1 MITNQNHAYAS
12 LFATA
17 SQALNITKPDEYI
30 SSLNEYFAAIED
42 LAQIDL
48 KFTILPLDEETF
60 DIDANS
66 RTITVPP
73 SFKHGVGVK
82 GDQVAEIIYFKIDR
96 YFDATDLNTQNIYIE
111 WENAKG
117 EQGLSKEY
125 VRDITTDPDHII
137 FGWPLASQITEYAGS
152 VKFAV
157 RFYSFKD
164 PTAAEKEIVYSFATQ
179 PQTIMINNT
188 MDFNIADNGI
198 QRLEDDVIDMI
209 KARFQNSEKDNIAT
223 DAPAPR
229 FTLDL
234 TPGEYDVDTKDSPND
249 DDLNSYALKVQ
260 AVGSGNVTYVLK
272 KASQGSATWVN
283 QDNNT
288 IKIDYEQTQDSERQ
302 PLKIYYKPII
312 TEEGKVKGYEVYPS
326 EFDADSNK
334 GIYEQYCF
342 AFVSSPGD
350 YLIQAKNRVGISSKS
365 LDSKRVTF
373 PKPVTPVIKT
383 ENNGILL
390 DENNQAILKIEY
402 LEDHPIEKYTYN
414 WTDANGRTIPDATG
428 DSVTITTDEE
438 ESLYYVTVTNRRN
451 NESVTSEK
459 ATYRVTK
466 PAQVPIII
474 SLPGGEISLGN
485 VGNTITL
492 KVDVNVP
499 KDSISVQWYKSTD
512 ATIGEGDV
520 LIGTAE
526 DITDT
531 GVSTL
536 TPTTGGYYYAKVYLT
551 YNTDTKEAISG
562 IWSLM

>member
-17 SQALNITKPDEYI
+17 SQALNITNPDEYI

-137 FGWPLASQITEYAGS
+137 FGWPLASQITEYAGAI
-152 VKFAV
+152 KFAV

-188 MDFNIADNGI
+188 MDFAIADEGI

-209 KARFQNSEKDNIAT
+209 KARFQNSEKDDVTT
-223 DAPAPR
+223 DVPAPT
-229 FTLDL
+229 FLLNL
-234 TPGEYDVDTKDSPND
+234 TTGEYDVYTKDTYDEDP
-249 DDLNSYALKVQ
+249 NSYALQAQ

-272 KASQGSATWVN
+272 KAAPGSNVWVSQDS
-283 QDNNT
+283 NT
-288 IKIDYEQTQDSERQ
+288 VKIDYRQTQDITRNPS
-302 PLKIYYKPII
+302 KIYYIPVEK
-312 TEEGKVKGYEVYPS
+312 EGVLAYEVYPS
-326 EFDADSNK
+326 EFDADSNQ

-342 AFVSSPGD
+342 AFVSAPGD

-365 LDSKRVTF
+365 LDSNRVTF
-373 PKPVTPVIKT
+373 PQPVAPVINT
-383 ENNGILL
+383 EVIGVLL
-390 DENNQAILKIEY
+390 DKNNQATLNIEY
-402 LEDHPIEKYTYN
+402 LEARPKGEYTYN
-414 WTDANGRTIPDATG
+414 WTGAHGTIPEANG
-428 DSVTITTDEE
+428 DSITITTDAE
-438 ESLYYVTVTNRRN
+438 ESIYHVTVTNRRN
-451 NESVTSEK
+451 NESVTSGE

-466 PAQVPIII
+466 PAQTPEILAPIENSNVAIGTALTIEVKTEGVPFDDIQ
-474 SLPGGEISLGN
+474 
-485 VGNTITL
+485 
-492 KVDVNVP
+492 
-499 KDSISVQWYKSTD
+499 VQWYKSID
-512 ATIGEGDV
+512 LNMDNLENDV
-520 LIGTAE
+520 SCSEIISAKTGTA
-526 DITDT
+526 
-531 GVSTL
+531 SF
-536 TPTTGGYYYAKVYLT
+536 TPTEGGLYYAKVTLKRNIDEAT
-551 YNTDTKEAISG
+551 AISPT
-562 IWSLM
+562 WSVIG

>member
-17 SQALNITKPDEYI
+17 SQALNITNPDEYI

-137 FGWPLASQITEYAGS
+137 FGWPLASQITEYAGAI
-152 VKFAV
+152 KFAV

-188 MDFNIADNGI
+188 MDFAIADEGI

-209 KARFQNSEKDNIAT
+209 KARFQNSEKDDVTT
-223 DAPAPR
+223 DVPAPT
-229 FTLDL
+229 FLLNL
-234 TPGEYDVDTKDSPND
+234 TTGEYDVYTKDTYDEDP
-249 DDLNSYALKVQ
+249 NSYALQAQ

-272 KASQGSATWVN
+272 KAAPGSNIWVSQDS
-283 QDNNT
+283 NT
-288 IKIDYEQTQDSERQ
+288 VKIDYRQTQDTTRNPS
-302 PLKIYYKPII
+302 KIYYIPVEK
-312 TEEGKVKGYEVYPS
+312 EGVLAYEVYPS
-326 EFDADSNK
+326 EFDADSNQ

-342 AFVSSPGD
+342 AFVSAPGD

-365 LDSKRVTF
+365 LDSNRVTF
-373 PKPVTPVIKT
+373 PQPVAPVINT
-383 ENNGILL
+383 EVIGVLL
-390 DENNQAILKIEY
+390 DKNNQATLNIEY
-402 LEDHPIEKYTYN
+402 LEARPKGEYTYN
-414 WTDANGRTIPDATG
+414 WTGAHGTIPEANG
-428 DSVTITTDEE
+428 DSITITTDAE
-438 ESLYYVTVTNRRN
+438 ESIYHVTVTNRRN
-451 NESVTSEK
+451 NESVTSGE

-466 PAQVPIII
+466 PAQTPEILAPIENSNVAIGTALTIEVKTEGVPFDDIQ
-474 SLPGGEISLGN
+474 
-485 VGNTITL
+485 
-492 KVDVNVP
+492 
-499 KDSISVQWYKSTD
+499 VQWYKSID
-512 ATIGEGDV
+512 LNMDNLENDV
-520 LIGTAE
+520 SCSEIISAKTGTA
-526 DITDT
+526 
-531 GVSTL
+531 SF
-536 TPTTGGYYYAKVYLT
+536 TPTEGGLYYAKVTLKRNIDEAT
-551 YNTDTKEAISG
+551 AISPT
-562 IWSLM
+562 WSVIG

>member
-17 SQALNITKPDEYI
+17 SQALNITNPDEYI

-164 PTAAEKEIVYSFATQ
+164 PTAADKEIVYSFATQ
-179 PQTIMINNT
+179 PQTIMINST
-188 MDFNIADNGI
+188 MDFNITDDGI

-209 KARFQNSEKDNIAT
+209 KARFQNSEKDDVTT
-223 DAPAPR
+223 DVPAPT
-229 FTLDL
+229 FLLNL
-234 TPGEYDVDTKDSPND
+234 TTGEYDVYTKDTYDEDP
-249 DDLNSYALKVQ
+249 NSYALQAQ

-272 KASQGSATWVN
+272 KAAPGSNIWVS

-288 IKIDYEQTQDSERQ
+288 VKIDYRQTQDTTRNPS
-302 PLKIYYKPII
+302 KIYYIPVEK
-312 TEEGKVKGYEVYPS
+312 EGVLAYEVYPS
-326 EFDADSNK
+326 EFDADSNQ
-334 GIYEQYCF
+334 GIFEQYCF
-342 AFVSSPGD
+342 AFVSAPGD

-365 LDSKRVTF
+365 LDSNRVTF
-373 PKPVTPVIKT
+373 PKPVAPVINT
-383 ENNGILL
+383 EVIGVLL
-390 DENNQAILKIEY
+390 NENNQATLNIEY
-402 LEDHPIEKYTYN
+402 LEARPKGEYTYN
-414 WTDANGRTIPDATG
+414 WTDTNGTIPEANG
-428 DSVTITTDEE
+428 DSVTVTTEAE
-438 ESLYYVTVTNRRN
+438 ESVYHVTVTNRRN
-451 NESVTSEK
+451 NESVTSGE

-466 PAQVPIII
+466 PAQTPEILAPVVSSNVAVNTALTIEVKTEGVPF
-474 SLPGGEISLGN
+474 
-485 VGNTITL
+485 
-492 KVDVNVP
+492 
-499 KDSISVQWYKSTD
+499 DSIQVQWYKSVDLNMDSLEDDEPCSALID
-512 ATIGEGDV
+512 AASGVASFTPAEGG
-520 LIGTAE
+520 L
-526 DITDT
+526 
-531 GVSTL
+531 
-536 TPTTGGYYYAKVYLT
+536 YYAKVTLKRNIDEAT
-551 YNTDTKEAISG
+551 AISPT
-562 IWSLM
+562 WSVIG

>member
-17 SQALNITKPDEYI
+17 SQALNITNPDEYI

-137 FGWPLASQITEYAGS
+137 FGWPLASQITEYAGAI
-152 VKFAV
+152 KFAV

-188 MDFNIADNGI
+188 MDFAIADEGI

-209 KARFQNSEKDNIAT
+209 KARFQNSEKDDVTT
-223 DAPAPR
+223 DVPAPT
-229 FTLDL
+229 FLLNL
-234 TPGEYDVDTKDSPND
+234 TTGEYDVYTKDTYDEDP
-249 DDLNSYALKVQ
+249 NSYALQAQ

-272 KASQGSATWVN
+272 KAAPGSNVWVSQDS
-283 QDNNT
+283 NT
-288 IKIDYEQTQDSERQ
+288 VKIDYRQTQDTTRNPS
-302 PLKIYYKPII
+302 KIYYIPVEK
-312 TEEGKVKGYEVYPS
+312 EGVLAYEVYPS
-326 EFDADSNK
+326 EFDADSNQ

-342 AFVSSPGD
+342 AFVSAPGD

-365 LDSKRVTF
+365 LDSNRVTF
-373 PKPVTPVIKT
+373 PQPVAPVINT
-383 ENNGILL
+383 EVIGVLL
-390 DENNQAILKIEY
+390 DKNNQATLNIEY
-402 LEDHPIEKYTYN
+402 LEARPKGEYTYN
-414 WTDANGRTIPDATG
+414 WTGAHGTIPEANG
-428 DSVTITTDEE
+428 DSITITTDAE
-438 ESLYYVTVTNRRN
+438 ESIYHVTVTNRRN
-451 NESVTSEK
+451 NESVTSGE

-466 PAQVPIII
+466 PAQTPEILAPIENSNVAIGTALTIEVKTEGVPFDDIQ
-474 SLPGGEISLGN
+474 
-485 VGNTITL
+485 
-492 KVDVNVP
+492 
-499 KDSISVQWYKSTD
+499 VQWYKSID
-512 ATIGEGDV
+512 LNMDDLENDV
-520 LIGTAE
+520 SCSEIISAK
-526 DITDT
+526 T
-531 GVSTL
+531 GAASF
-536 TPTTGGYYYAKVYLT
+536 TPTEGGLYYAKVTLKRNIDEAT
-551 YNTDTKEAISG
+551 AISPT
-562 IWSLM
+562 WSVIG

>member
-17 SQALNITKPDEYI
+17 SQALDITNPDEYI

-60 DIDANS
+60 DIDANT

-137 FGWPLASQITEYAGS
+137 FGWPLAAQITEYAGS

-164 PTAAEKEIVYSFATQ
+164 PTAVEKEIVYSFATQ

-188 MDFNIADNGI
+188 MDFAITDDGI
-198 QRLEDDVIDMI
+198 QRLEDDIIDMI
-209 KARFQNSEKDNIAT
+209 KARFQNSEKDEVAT
-223 DAPAPR
+223 DVPAPT
-229 FTLDL
+229 FLLNL
-234 TPGEYDVDTKDSPND
+234 TTGEYDVYND
-249 DDLNSYALKVQ
+249 DSYDQDTNSYALKVQ

-272 KASQGSATWVN
+272 KAPQGSATWVN
-283 QDNNT
+283 QDNSV
-288 IKIDYEQTQDSERQ
+288 IKIDYLQTTDTVRN
-302 PLKIYYKPII
+302 PAKIYYTRVEK
-312 TEEGKVKGYEVYPS
+312 EEGGVYAYEVYTS
-326 EFDADSNK
+326 EFDADSNQ

-342 AFVSSPGD
+342 AFVSAPGD

-365 LDSKRVTF
+365 LDSNRVTF
-373 PKPVTPVIKT
+373 PKPIAPVIET
-383 ENNGILL
+383 GPIAVLL
-390 DENNQAILKIEY
+390 NDEGKATLNVNY
-402 LEDHPIEKYTYN
+402 LEARPVGECTYN
-414 WTDANGRTIPDATG
+414 WLDKNGTIQDAVSDSYSVVTDA
-428 DSVTITTDEE
+428 E
-438 ESLYYVTVTNRRN
+438 ESFYYVTVTNRRN
-451 NESVTSEK
+451 NESISSK
-459 ATYRVTK
+459 QATYRVTK
-466 PAQVPIII
+466 PAQSPTIL
-474 SLPGGEISLGN
+474 SHTEGLEGTTLGN
-485 VGNTITL
+485 TLILNVQIT
-492 KVDVNVP
+492 DVP
-499 KDSISVQWYKSTD
+499 MDSLNVQWYKSTD
-512 ATIGEGDV
+512 TNAGEDDEAIGE
-520 LIGTAE
+520 LIS
-526 DITDT
+526 IKDT
-531 GVSTL
+531 GVSEFV
-536 TPTTGGYYYAKVYLT
+536 PTASGYYYAKVYLT
-551 YNTDTKEAISG
+551 RNTDTKTATSG
-562 IWSLM
+562 VWAVM

>member
-17 SQALNITKPDEYI
+17 SQALNITNPDEYI

-137 FGWPLASQITEYAGS
+137 FGWPLASQITEYAGAI
-152 VKFAV
+152 KFAV

-164 PTAAEKEIVYSFATQ
+164 PTAEEKEIVYSFATQ

-188 MDFNIADNGI
+188 MDFAIADEGI

-209 KARFQNSEKDNIAT
+209 KARFQNSEKDDVTT
-223 DAPAPR
+223 DVPAPT
-229 FTLDL
+229 FLLNL
-234 TPGEYDVDTKDSPND
+234 TTGEYDVYTKDTYDEDP
-249 DDLNSYALKVQ
+249 NSYALQVQ

-272 KASQGSATWVN
+272 KAAPGSNVWVSQDS
-283 QDNNT
+283 NT
-288 IKIDYEQTQDSERQ
+288 VKIDYRQTQDITRNPS
-302 PLKIYYKPII
+302 KIYYIPVEK
-312 TEEGKVKGYEVYPS
+312 EGVLAYEVYPS
-326 EFDADSNK
+326 EFDADSNQ

-342 AFVSSPGD
+342 AFVSAPGD

-365 LDSKRVTF
+365 LDSNRVTF
-373 PKPVTPVIKT
+373 PQPVAPVINT
-383 ENNGILL
+383 EVIGVLL
-390 DENNQAILKIEY
+390 DKNNQATLNIEY
-402 LEDHPIEKYTYN
+402 LEARPKGEYTYN
-414 WTDANGRTIPDATG
+414 WTGAHGTIPEANG
-428 DSVTITTDEE
+428 DSITITTDAE
-438 ESLYYVTVTNRRN
+438 ESIYHVTVTNRRN
-451 NESVTSEK
+451 NESVTSGE

-466 PAQVPIII
+466 PAQTPEILAPIENSNVAIGTALTIEVKTEGVPFDDIQ
-474 SLPGGEISLGN
+474 
-485 VGNTITL
+485 
-492 KVDVNVP
+492 
-499 KDSISVQWYKSTD
+499 VQWYKSID
-512 ATIGEGDV
+512 LNMDDLENDV
-520 LIGTAE
+520 SCSEIISAKTGTA
-526 DITDT
+526 
-531 GVSTL
+531 SF
-536 TPTTGGYYYAKVYLT
+536 TPTEGGLYYAKVTLKRNIDEAT
-551 YNTDTKEAISG
+551 AISPT
-562 IWSLM
+562 WSVIG

>member
-17 SQALNITKPDEYI
+17 SQALNITNPDEYI

-60 DIDANS
+60 DIDANT

-137 FGWPLASQITEYAGS
+137 FGWPLAAQITEYAGS

-164 PTAAEKEIVYSFATQ
+164 PTAVEKEIVYSFATQ

-188 MDFNIADNGI
+188 MDFAITDDGI
-198 QRLEDDVIDMI
+198 QRLEDDIIDMI
-209 KARFQNSEKDNIAT
+209 KARFQNSEKDEVAT
-223 DAPAPR
+223 DVPAPT
-229 FTLDL
+229 FLLNL
-234 TPGEYDVDTKDSPND
+234 TTGEYDVYND
-249 DDLNSYALKVQ
+249 DSYDQDTNSYALKVQ

-272 KASQGSATWVN
+272 KAPQGSATWVN
-283 QDNNT
+283 QDNSV
-288 IKIDYEQTQDSERQ
+288 IKIDYLQTTDTVRN
-302 PLKIYYKPII
+302 PAKIYYTRVEK
-312 TEEGKVKGYEVYPS
+312 EEGGVYAYEVYTS
-326 EFDADSNK
+326 EFDADSNQ

-342 AFVSSPGD
+342 AFVSAPGD

-365 LDSKRVTF
+365 LDSNRVTF
-373 PKPVTPVIKT
+373 PKPIAPVIET
-383 ENNGILL
+383 GPIAVLL
-390 DENNQAILKIEY
+390 NDEGKATLNVNY
-402 LEDHPIEKYTYN
+402 LEARPVGECTYSWLDKN
-414 WTDANGRTIPDATG
+414 GTIQDAVSDSYSVVTDA
-428 DSVTITTDEE
+428 E
-438 ESLYYVTVTNRRN
+438 ESFYYVTVTNRRN
-451 NESVTSEK
+451 NESISSK
-459 ATYRVTK
+459 QATYRVTK
-466 PAQVPIII
+466 PAQSPTIL
-474 SLPGGEISLGN
+474 SHTEGLEGTTLGN
-485 VGNTITL
+485 TLILSVQIT
-492 KVDVNVP
+492 DVP
-499 KDSISVQWYKSTD
+499 MDSLNVQWYKSTD
-512 ATIGEGDV
+512 KNASEDDEAIGE
-520 LIGTAE
+520 LIS
-526 DITDT
+526 IKDT
-531 GVSTL
+531 GVSEFV
-536 TPTTGGYYYAKVYLT
+536 PTASGYYYAKVYLT
-551 YNTDTKEAISG
+551 RNTDTKTATSG
-562 IWSLM
+562 VWAVM

>member
-17 SQALNITKPDEYI
+17 SQALNITNPDEYI

-137 FGWPLASQITEYAGS
+137 FGWPLASQITEYAGAI
-152 VKFAV
+152 KFAV

-188 MDFNIADNGI
+188 MDFAIADEGI

-209 KARFQNSEKDNIAT
+209 KARFQNSEKDDVTT
-223 DAPAPR
+223 DVPAPT
-229 FTLDL
+229 FLLNL
-234 TPGEYDVDTKDSPND
+234 TTGEYDVYTKDTYDEDP
-249 DDLNSYALKVQ
+249 NSYALQAQ

-272 KASQGSATWVN
+272 KATPGSNIWVS

-288 IKIDYEQTQDSERQ
+288 VKIDYRQTQDTTRNPS
-302 PLKIYYKPII
+302 KIYYIPVEK
-312 TEEGKVKGYEVYPS
+312 EGVLAYEVYPS
-326 EFDADSNK
+326 EFDADSNQ

-342 AFVSSPGD
+342 AFVSAPGD

-365 LDSKRVTF
+365 LDSNRVTF
-373 PKPVTPVIKT
+373 PQPVAPVINT
-383 ENNGILL
+383 EVIGVLL
-390 DENNQAILKIEY
+390 DKNNQATLNIEY
-402 LEDHPIEKYTYN
+402 LEARPKGEYTYN
-414 WTDANGRTIPDATG
+414 WTGAHGTIPEANG
-428 DSVTITTDEE
+428 DSITITTDAE
-438 ESLYYVTVTNRRN
+438 ESIYHVTVTNRRN
-451 NESVTSEK
+451 NESVTSGE

-466 PAQVPIII
+466 PAQTPEILAPIENSNVAIGTALTIEVKTEGVPFDDIQ
-474 SLPGGEISLGN
+474 
-485 VGNTITL
+485 
-492 KVDVNVP
+492 
-499 KDSISVQWYKSTD
+499 VQWYKSID
-512 ATIGEGDV
+512 LNMDNLENDV
-520 LIGTAE
+520 SCSEIISAKTGTA
-526 DITDT
+526 
-531 GVSTL
+531 SF
-536 TPTTGGYYYAKVYLT
+536 TPTEGGLYYAKVTLKRNIDEAT
-551 YNTDTKEAISG
+551 AISPT
-562 IWSLM
+562 WSVIG

>member
-17 SQALNITKPDEYI
+17 SQALNITNPDEYI

-137 FGWPLASQITEYAGS
+137 FGWPLASQITEYAGAI
-152 VKFAV
+152 KFAV

-188 MDFNIADNGI
+188 MDFAIADEGI

-209 KARFQNSEKDNIAT
+209 KARFQNSEKDDVTT
-223 DAPAPR
+223 DVPAPT
-229 FTLDL
+229 FLLNL
-234 TPGEYDVDTKDSPND
+234 TTGEYDVYTKDTYDEDP
-249 DDLNSYALKVQ
+249 NSYALQAQ

-272 KASQGSATWVN
+272 KAAPGSNVWVSQDS
-283 QDNNT
+283 NT
-288 IKIDYEQTQDSERQ
+288 VKIDYRQTQDITRNPS
-302 PLKIYYKPII
+302 KIYYIPVEK
-312 TEEGKVKGYEVYPS
+312 EGVLAYEVYPS
-326 EFDADSNK
+326 EFDADSNQ

-342 AFVSSPGD
+342 AFVSAPGD

-365 LDSKRVTF
+365 LDSNRVTF
-373 PKPVTPVIKT
+373 PQPVAPVINT
-383 ENNGILL
+383 EVIGVLL
-390 DENNQAILKIEY
+390 DKNNQATLNIEY
-402 LEDHPIEKYTYN
+402 LEARPKGEYTYN
-414 WTDANGRTIPDATG
+414 WTGAHGTIPEANG
-428 DSVTITTDEE
+428 DSITITTDAE
-438 ESLYYVTVTNRRN
+438 ESIYHVTVTNRRN
-451 NESVTSEK
+451 NESVTSGE

-466 PAQVPIII
+466 PAQTPEILAPIENSNVAIGTALTIEVKTEGVPFDD
-474 SLPGGEISLGN
+474 LQ
-485 VGNTITL
+485 
-492 KVDVNVP
+492 
-499 KDSISVQWYKSTD
+499 VQWYKSID
-512 ATIGEGDV
+512 LNMDNLENDV
-520 LIGTAE
+520 SCSEIISAKTGTA
-526 DITDT
+526 
-531 GVSTL
+531 SF
-536 TPTTGGYYYAKVYLT
+536 TPTEGGLYYAKVTLKRNIDEAT
-551 YNTDTKEAISG
+551 AISPT
-562 IWSLM
+562 WSVIG

>member
-17 SQALNITKPDEYI
+17 SQALNITNPDEYI

-137 FGWPLASQITEYAGS
+137 FGWPLASQITEYAGAI
-152 VKFAV
+152 KFAV

-188 MDFNIADNGI
+188 MDFAIADEGI

-209 KARFQNSEKDNIAT
+209 KARFQNSEKDDVTT
-223 DAPAPR
+223 DVPAPT
-229 FTLDL
+229 FLLNLAT
-234 TPGEYDVDTKDSPND
+234 GEYDVYTKDTYDEDP
-249 DDLNSYALKVQ
+249 NSYALQAQ

-272 KASQGSATWVN
+272 KAAPGSNVWVSQDS
-283 QDNNT
+283 NT
-288 IKIDYEQTQDSERQ
+288 VKIDYRQTQDTTRNPS
-302 PLKIYYKPII
+302 KIYYIPVEK
-312 TEEGKVKGYEVYPS
+312 EGVLAYEVYPS
-326 EFDADSNK
+326 EFDADSNQ

-342 AFVSSPGD
+342 AFVSAPGD

-365 LDSKRVTF
+365 LDSNRVTF
-373 PKPVTPVIKT
+373 PQPVAPVINT
-383 ENNGILL
+383 EVIGVLL
-390 DENNQAILKIEY
+390 DKNNQATLNIEY
-402 LEDHPIEKYTYN
+402 LEARPKGEYTYN
-414 WTDANGRTIPDATG
+414 WTGAHGTIPEANG
-428 DSVTITTDEE
+428 DSITITTDAE
-438 ESLYYVTVTNRRN
+438 ESIYHVTVTNRRN
-451 NESVTSEK
+451 NESVTSGE

-466 PAQVPIII
+466 PAQTPEILAPIENSNVAIGTALTIEVKTEGVPFDDIQ
-474 SLPGGEISLGN
+474 
-485 VGNTITL
+485 
-492 KVDVNVP
+492 
-499 KDSISVQWYKSTD
+499 VQWYKSID
-512 ATIGEGDV
+512 LNMDDLENDV
-520 LIGTAE
+520 SCSEIISAK
-526 DITDT
+526 T
-531 GVSTL
+531 GAASF
-536 TPTTGGYYYAKVYLT
+536 TPTEGGLYYAKVTLKRNIDEAT
-551 YNTDTKEAISG
+551 AISPT
-562 IWSLM
+562 WSVIG

>member
-17 SQALNITKPDEYI
+17 SQALNITNPDEYI

-137 FGWPLASQITEYAGS
+137 FGWPLASQITEYAGAI
-152 VKFAV
+152 KFAV

-188 MDFNIADNGI
+188 MDFAIADEGI

-209 KARFQNSEKDNIAT
+209 KARFQNSEKDDVTT
-223 DAPAPR
+223 DVPAPT
-229 FTLDL
+229 FLLNL
-234 TPGEYDVDTKDSPND
+234 TTGEYDVYTKDTYDEDP
-249 DDLNSYALKVQ
+249 NSYALQAQ

-272 KASQGSATWVN
+272 KAAPGSNIWVSQDS
-283 QDNNT
+283 NT
-288 IKIDYEQTQDSERQ
+288 VKIDYRQTQDTTRNPS
-302 PLKIYYKPII
+302 KIYYIPVEK
-312 TEEGKVKGYEVYPS
+312 EGVLAYEVYPS
-326 EFDADSNK
+326 EFDADSNQ

-342 AFVSSPGD
+342 AFVSAPGD

-365 LDSKRVTF
+365 LDSNRVTF
-373 PKPVTPVIKT
+373 PQPVAPVINT
-383 ENNGILL
+383 EVIGVLL
-390 DENNQAILKIEY
+390 DKNNQATLNIEY
-402 LEDHPIEKYTYN
+402 LEARPKGEYTYN
-414 WTDANGRTIPDATG
+414 WTGAHGTIPEANG
-428 DSVTITTDEE
+428 DSITITTDAE
-438 ESLYYVTVTNRRN
+438 ESIYHVTVTNRRN
-451 NESVTSEK
+451 NESVTSGE

-466 PAQVPIII
+466 PAQTPEILAPIENSNVAIGTALTIEVKTEGVPFDDIQ
-474 SLPGGEISLGN
+474 
-485 VGNTITL
+485 
-492 KVDVNVP
+492 
-499 KDSISVQWYKSTD
+499 VQWYKSIDLNMDNLENDISCSEIISAKT
-512 ATIGEGDV
+512 
-520 LIGTAE
+520 GTA
-526 DITDT
+526 
-531 GVSTL
+531 SF
-536 TPTTGGYYYAKVYLT
+536 TPTEGGLYYAKVTLKRNIDEAT
-551 YNTDTKEAISG
+551 AISPT
-562 IWSLM
+562 WSVIG

>member
-1 MITNQNHAYAS
+1 MSTNQNHAYAS

-17 SQALNITKPDEYI
+17 SQALNITNPDEYI

-137 FGWPLASQITEYAGS
+137 FGWPLASQITEYAGAI
-152 VKFAV
+152 KFAV

-164 PTAAEKEIVYSFATQ
+164 PAAAEKEIVYSFATQ

-188 MDFNIADNGI
+188 MDFAIADEGI

-209 KARFQNSEKDNIAT
+209 KARFQNSEKDDVTT
-223 DAPAPR
+223 DVPAPT
-229 FTLDL
+229 FLLNL
-234 TPGEYDVDTKDSPND
+234 TTGEYDVYTKDTYDEDP
-249 DDLNSYALKVQ
+249 NSYALQVQ

-272 KASQGSATWVN
+272 KAAPGSNVWVSQDS
-283 QDNNT
+283 NT
-288 IKIDYEQTQDSERQ
+288 VKIDYRQTQDITRNPS
-302 PLKIYYKPII
+302 KIYYIPVEK
-312 TEEGKVKGYEVYPS
+312 EGVLAYEVYPS
-326 EFDADSNK
+326 EFDADSNQ

-342 AFVSSPGD
+342 AFVSAPGD

-365 LDSKRVTF
+365 LDSNRVTF
-373 PKPVTPVIKT
+373 PQPVAPVINT
-383 ENNGILL
+383 EVIGVLL
-390 DENNQAILKIEY
+390 DKNNQATLNIEY
-402 LEDHPIEKYTYN
+402 LEARPKGEYTYN
-414 WTDANGRTIPDATG
+414 WTGAHGTIPEANG
-428 DSVTITTDEE
+428 DSITITTDAE
-438 ESLYYVTVTNRRN
+438 ESIYHVTVTNRRN
-451 NESVTSEK
+451 NESVTSGE

-466 PAQVPIII
+466 PAQTPEILAPIENSNVAIGTALTIEVKTEGVPFDDIQ
-474 SLPGGEISLGN
+474 
-485 VGNTITL
+485 
-492 KVDVNVP
+492 
-499 KDSISVQWYKSTD
+499 VQWYKSID
-512 ATIGEGDV
+512 LNMDNLENDV
-520 LIGTAE
+520 SCSEIISAKTGTA
-526 DITDT
+526 
-531 GVSTL
+531 SF
-536 TPTTGGYYYAKVYLT
+536 TPTEGGLYYAKVALKRNIDEAT
-551 YNTDTKEAISG
+551 AISPT
-562 IWSLM
+562 WSVIG

>member
-17 SQALNITKPDEYI
+17 SQALNITNPDEYI

-60 DIDANS
+60 NIDANS

-164 PTAAEKEIVYSFATQ
+164 PTAADKEIVYSFATQ
-179 PQTIMINNT
+179 PQTIMINST
-188 MDFNIADNGI
+188 MDFNITDDGI
-198 QRLEDDVIDMI
+198 QRLEDDIIDMI
-209 KARFQNSEKDNIAT
+209 KARFQNSEKDDVTT
-223 DAPAPR
+223 DVPAPT
-229 FTLDL
+229 FLLNL
-234 TPGEYDVDTKDSPND
+234 TTGEYDVYTKDTYDEDP
-249 DDLNSYALKVQ
+249 NSYALQAQ

-272 KASQGSATWVN
+272 KAAPGSNVWVN
-283 QDNNT
+283 QDNSAV
-288 IKIDYEQTQDSERQ
+288 KIEYRQTQDTTRD
-302 PLKIYYKPII
+302 PAKIYYVPVEK
-312 TEEGKVKGYEVYPS
+312 EGVLAYEVYPS
-326 EFDADSNK
+326 EFDADSNQ

-342 AFVSSPGD
+342 AFVSAPGD

-365 LDSKRVTF
+365 LDSNRVTF
-373 PKPVTPVIKT
+373 PEPVAPVINT
-383 ENNGILL
+383 EVIGVLL
-390 DENNQAILKIEY
+390 DENNQATLNIEY
-402 LEDHPIEKYTYN
+402 IGNHPKGEYTYN
-414 WTDANGRTIPDATG
+414 WTGANGTIPEANG
-428 DSVTITTDEE
+428 DSIIITTEAE
-438 ESLYYVTVTNRRN
+438 ESIYHVTVTNRRN
-451 NESVTSEK
+451 NKSVTSGE

-466 PAQVPIII
+466 PAQTPEILAPVTSSNVAINTALTVEVKTEGVPF
-474 SLPGGEISLGN
+474 
-485 VGNTITL
+485 
-492 KVDVNVP
+492 
-499 KDSISVQWYKSTD
+499 DSIQVQWYKSVDLNMDSLEDDEPCSALID
-512 ATIGEGDV
+512 AASGLASFTPAEGG
-520 LIGTAE
+520 L
-526 DITDT
+526 
-531 GVSTL
+531 
-536 TPTTGGYYYAKVYLT
+536 YYAKVTLKRNIDEAT
-551 YNTDTKEAISG
+551 AISPT
-562 IWSLM
+562 WSVIG

>member
-17 SQALNITKPDEYI
+17 SQALNITNPDEYI

-164 PTAAEKEIVYSFATQ
+164 PTAADKEIVYSFATQ
-179 PQTIMINNT
+179 PQTIMINST
-188 MDFNIADNGI
+188 MDFNITDDGI

-209 KARFQNSEKDNIAT
+209 KARFQNSEKDDVT
-223 DAPAPR
+223 VDVPAPT
-229 FTLDL
+229 FLLNL
-234 TPGEYDVDTKDSPND
+234 TAGEYDVNTEDTYDEDK
-249 DDLNSYALKVQ
+249 NSYALQVQ

-272 KASQGSATWVN
+272 KATPGSNIWVN
-283 QDNNT
+283 QDNST
-288 IKIDYEQTQDSERQ
+288 IKIEYRKTQDTTRNPS
-302 PLKIYYKPII
+302 KIYYTPVTK
-312 TEEGKVKGYEVYPS
+312 EGVLAYEVYPS
-326 EFDADSNK
+326 EFDANSN
-334 GIYEQYCF
+334 GGVYEQYCV
-342 AFVSSPGD
+342 AFVSAPGD
-350 YLIQAKNRVGISSKS
+350 YLIQAKNRVGISSKN
-365 LDSKRVTF
+365 LDSNRVTF
-373 PKPVTPVIKT
+373 PKPVAPVIKT
-383 ENNGILL
+383 EVIGALL
-390 DENNQAILKIEY
+390 DENNQARLDIEY
-402 LEDHPIEKYTYN
+402 QAARPIGEYTYN
-414 WTDANGRTIPDATG
+414 WTGANGTIPGANG
-428 DSVTITTDEE
+428 DSVIITTEEE
-438 ESLYYVTVTNRRN
+438 ESIYHVTVTNRRN
-451 NESVTSEK
+451 NESVTSGE

-466 PAQVPIII
+466 PAQTPEILAPVANSNVAVNTTLTIEVKTEGVPFDDIQ
-474 SLPGGEISLGN
+474 
-485 VGNTITL
+485 
-492 KVDVNVP
+492 
-499 KDSISVQWYKSTD
+499 VQWYKSED
-512 ATIGEGDV
+512 LNMDNLEGDTKC
-520 LIGTAE
+520 G
-526 DITDT
+526 DP
-531 GVSTL
+531 VSAVSGL
-536 TPTTGGYYYAKVYLT
+536 ASFTPTEGGLYYATVTLKRNISEAT
-551 YNTDTKEAISG
+551 AISPT
-562 IWSLM
+562 WSVIG

>member
-17 SQALNITKPDEYI
+17 SQALNITNPDEYI

-137 FGWPLASQITEYAGS
+137 FGWPLASQITEYAGAI
-152 VKFAV
+152 KFAV

-164 PTAAEKEIVYSFATQ
+164 PTAEEKEIVYSFATQ

-188 MDFNIADNGI
+188 MDFAIADEGI

-209 KARFQNSEKDNIAT
+209 KARFQNSEKDDVTT
-223 DAPAPR
+223 DVPAPT
-229 FTLDL
+229 FLLNL
-234 TPGEYDVDTKDSPND
+234 TTGEYDVYTKDTYDEDP
-249 DDLNSYALKVQ
+249 NSYALQAQ
-260 AVGSGNVTYVLK
+260 AVGSGNVTYILK
-272 KASQGSATWVN
+272 KAAPGSNIWVSQDS
-283 QDNNT
+283 NT
-288 IKIDYEQTQDSERQ
+288 VKIDYRQTQDTTRNPS
-302 PLKIYYKPII
+302 KIYYIPVEK
-312 TEEGKVKGYEVYPS
+312 EGVLAYEVYPS
-326 EFDADSNK
+326 EFDADSNQ

-342 AFVSSPGD
+342 AFVSAPGD

-365 LDSKRVTF
+365 LDSNRVTF
-373 PKPVTPVIKT
+373 PQPVAPVINT
-383 ENNGILL
+383 EVIGVLL
-390 DENNQAILKIEY
+390 DKNNQATLNIEY
-402 LEDHPIEKYTYN
+402 LEARPKGEYTYN
-414 WTDANGRTIPDATG
+414 WTGAHGTIPEANG
-428 DSVTITTDEE
+428 DSITITTDAE
-438 ESLYYVTVTNRRN
+438 ESIYHVTVTNRRN
-451 NESVTSEK
+451 NESVTSGE

-466 PAQVPIII
+466 PAQTPEILAPIENSNVAIGTALTIEVKTEGVPFDDIQ
-474 SLPGGEISLGN
+474 
-485 VGNTITL
+485 
-492 KVDVNVP
+492 
-499 KDSISVQWYKSTD
+499 VQWYKSID
-512 ATIGEGDV
+512 LNMDNLENDV
-520 LIGTAE
+520 SCSEIISAKTGTA
-526 DITDT
+526 
-531 GVSTL
+531 SF
-536 TPTTGGYYYAKVYLT
+536 TPTEGGLYYAKVTLKRNIDEAT
-551 YNTDTKEAISG
+551 AISPT
-562 IWSLM
+562 WSVIG